1 MSNAEQQSFAN
12 TEYFYSDS
20 STEVFAT
27 FFFLPLILSVNFKI
41 SGSIKLIFYLANR
54 NRLH

>member
-1 MSNAEQQSFAN
+1 MNNAEQQSFAN

-27 FFFLPLILSVNFKI
+27 FFFSPTDTFSKF
-41 SGSIKLIFYLANR
+41 
-54 NRLH
+54 

>member
-27 FFFLPLILSVNFKI
+27 FFFSHWYFQ
-41 SGSIKLIFYLANR
+41 
-54 NRLH
+54 